1 MLQDKS
7 EGKAATW
14 EFLERRLDDVLQIGQ
29 TLNTSRNFGEAVKT
43 GLISIMTLF
52 GPVAGFSKQAT
63 DDSEML
69 KM

>member
-14 EFLERRLDDVLQIGQ
+14 EFLDRRLDDVLLIGQ

-43 GLISIMTLF
+43 GLISMTMF
-52 GPVAGFSKQAT
+52 GPVAGFNKQAT